1 MKKYL
6 ILVMLMITVFG
17 CDKEFLER
25 APLDKIPSDLVFED
39 KGLLEA
45 YLYRTYSYLPQ
56 GFGDVSKGYGFRYV
70 LGSITDESR
79 AKSGWIR
86 SNRIIAPGLMSAT
99 NGNDNGLDN
108 WANLYQG
115 IRRANNIIGSLET
128 SSLDDDY
135 KTRIASEA
143 RYIRAWLYFDLT
155 RRYGN
160 VPLIKKSQT
169 LDDDLLV
176 SQTPRA
182 EVYNFVDEE
191 LDAIAANIP
200 LKEDITSAEV
210 GRINRETVWSL
221 SSRVNL
227 FAENYAKAAASANSV
242 INSPSGFVLNP
253 NLDELFQSDGGDA
266 EVIFEILN
274 VVPFKGHNFDA
285 LNLPFS
291 YRTVWSSQTDPTQE
305 LVDAFEMAATG
316 LPITDIASGYDAN
329 NPYDGRDKRFYSTV
343 IYNGAML
350 KGRAVDTSFPN
361 GADRTALTGL
371 HTITGYY
378 IKKFIDESIPA
389 GPDLGESDTSWKE
402 FRLGEILLN
411 YAEAQNEASGPD
423 SGVYD
428 AINRVR
434 TRAGLPDLP
443 AGLSKEAM
451 RDRIIHERRVELAFE
466 NHRWFDL
473 IRWGKS
479 EEVLNDKV
487 FTGINV
493 TEAGAGAFTYA
504 TFSITNRP
512 KQVFLPKHY
521 LMPIPQ
527 SEIDKNPNLVQN
539 PGY

>member
-6 ILVMLMITVFG
+6 ILLIIISTTLS
-17 CDKEFLER
+17 CDKEFLEKE
-25 APLDKIPSDLVFED
+25 PLDKIAGNAVFED
-39 KGLLEA
+39 QALLEA
-45 YLYRTYSYLPQ
+45 YLYKTYSYLPQ
-56 GFGDVSKGYGFRYV
+56 GFGDVSRGYGWRYV

-86 SNRIIAPGLMSAT
+86 ANRIIAPGLMSPT
-99 NGNDNGLDN
+99 NGDDNGLDN
-108 WANLYQG
+108 WAHLYEG
-115 IRRANNIIGSLET
+115 IRRANNIIASLEP

-135 KTRIASEA
+135 KTRISSEA

-155 RRYGN
+155 RRYGD
-160 VPLIKKSQT
+160 VPLIKVAQT
-169 LDDDLLV
+169 LEDDLLV

-182 EVYNFVDEE
+182 DVYKFIDEE
-191 LDAIAANIP
+191 LDDIAANIP
-200 LKEDITSAEV
+200 LKQDMVSSEI

-221 SSRVNL
+221 SSRMNL
-227 FAENYAKAAASANSV
+227 FAENWAKAAASANSV
-242 INSPSGFVLNP
+242 INSPSGFVLSA
-253 NLDELFQSDGGDA
+253 NLDELFQSDGGDP

-274 VVPFKGHNFDA
+274 VVPFKTHNFDA

-316 LPITDIASGYDAN
+316 LPITDPASGYDPD
-329 NPYDGRDKRFYSTV
+329 NPYVGRDKRFYATV
-343 IYNGAML
+343 IHNGAML
-350 KGRAVDTSFPN
+350 KGRPVDTSFPN

-378 IKKFIDESIPA
+378 IKKFIDESKPS
-389 GPDLGESDTSWKE
+389 GPNLGESDTSWKE

-411 YAEAQNEASGPD
+411 FAEAQNEAVGPD
-423 SGVYD
+423 ASVYD
-428 AINRVR
+428 ALNRIR

-451 RDRIIHERRVELAFE
+451 RERIIQERRVELTFE

-473 IRWGKS
+473 IRWKKA

-487 FTGINV
+487 FTGVNV
-493 TEAGAGAFTYA
+493 HEAGGGAFTYEY
-504 TFSITNRP
+504 FPITNRP
-512 KQVFLPKHY
+512 KQVFLPHHY

-527 SEIDKNPNLVQN
+527 AEIDKNPNLIQN
-539 PGY
+539 QGY